1 MKRIRCKLSLTKE
14 EMHVQTAS
22 LVQFQ
27 FYRKEEF
34 YRFECLI
41 ATLNILQKSNYTRGQ
56 VSVNRRISVLSN
68 YFDVSFEIYYLR
80 LEYIDSIGQV
90 VKLLILRPASICC
103 TFNSGHVGS
112 RAQNVNKIGCPFY
125 FHTSRVRFK
134 RKYLLRSRKKEI
146 IILHSTNAHVRCTIQ
161 QNGSQS
167 ESTIEISGCVTVFE
181 DFDNF
186 VDMNGSIYR

>member
-56 VSVNRRISVLSN
+56 VSVNKCISVLSN
-68 YFDVSFEIYYLR
+68 YFDVSFEIYYVR
-80 LEYIDSIGQV
+80 LKYIDSIGQV

-112 RAQNVNKIGCPFY
+112 RAPNVNKIGCPFY
-125 FHTSRVRFK
+125 FHTSRVRLK
-134 RKYLLRSRKKEI
+134 RKYLLR
-146 IILHSTNAHVRCTIQ
+146 
-161 QNGSQS
+161 
-167 ESTIEISGCVTVFE
+167 
-181 DFDNF
+181 
-186 VDMNGSIYR
+186 